1 MSHALAGA
9 SRRIADPTVASETP
23 PPMSVPEITPSGGRI
38 VSQETP
44 RLNLMIPSLNPEH
57 YFGGIHTAME
67 FYHVLARHFPASR
80 IILTDSHPRTEALA
94 RAPGHVLVDSQADDP
109 APRQVVAFCD
119 RYERP
124 LRIGR
129 GDVFLATAWWT
140 AYAAQSLVALQ
151 THAFGTADRIAYL
164 IQDFEPGFY
173 AWSSRYA
180 LALSTYRPDRDIA
193 IFNTRLLA
201 DFTCSQGL
209 AFATSESFE
218 PVLNEFLRPALSAAR
233 EEAALPR
240 RKRIVLYA
248 RPSTPRNAFEL
259 ICEAV
264 SHWSV
269 TFPDA
274 QDWEVV
280 APGELSCPITLG
292 ATTLHGLGK
301 LSVDAYGELLKTS
314 AVGMSLMVSPHPSYP
329 PLEMA
334 AFGLETVVNRF
345 TNKDLGALGDN
356 VHSAGKLSPEALSA
370 ALAAACTA
378 AQARGMRPHAPGL
391 SVRPGY
397 LDAGAASLAIDAI
410 AARVAAAL
418 GPAS

>member
-1 MSHALAGA
+1 
-9 SRRIADPTVASETP
+9 
-23 PPMSVPEITPSGGRI
+23 MSVPEITPAGGRI

-67 FYHVLARHFPASR
+67 FYHAMVRHFPASR
-80 IILTDSHPRTEALA
+80 IILTDSHPREEALSRA
-94 RAPGHVLVDSQADDP
+94 RDHVLVDSQADDTS
-109 APRQVVAFCD
+109 PRQVVSFCD
-119 RYERP
+119 RYEKP
-124 LRIGR
+124 LSIGR

-140 AYAAQSLVALQ
+140 AYAAQSLVGLQ
-151 THAFGTADRIAYL
+151 KSVFGTADRIAYL

-180 LALSTYRPDRDIA
+180 LALSTYRPDQDIA

-201 DFTCSQGL
+201 DYTSSQGL
-209 AFATSESFE
+209 GFKSCEFFE
-218 PVLNEFLRPALSAAR
+218 PVLNEYLWPALRSAK

-269 TFPDA
+269 TFPGA
-274 QDWEVV
+274 EEWEVV
-280 APGELSCPITLG
+280 APGELSFPIALG
-292 ATTLHGLGK
+292 STTLHGLGK
-301 LSVDAYGELLKTS
+301 LSVDAYGDLLKSS

-345 TNKDLGALGDN
+345 ANKNLGTMGVN
-356 VHSAGKLSPEALSA
+356 VHSVGRLSPEALSA
-370 ALAAACTA
+370 ALAAACAA
-378 AQARGMRPHAPGL
+378 AQARGMRPHPPAT

-397 LDAGAASLAIDAI
+397 LASSAAGAGIHSI
-410 AARVAAAL
+410 AARVAEAL
-418 GPAS
+418 VSPP